1 MYAAQAVAVKVALA
15 IPAVRK
21 AQHVIAGKPSTFRLA
36 AFEAGEQLA
45 ELDPRCSWLRQPDPN
60 RTLQSLL
67 FRTLQDGIWHD
78 RCLWDV
84 ERDLADRAVRFRR
97 VHPSRIDT
105 VTDPRDEDTVEAWLV
120 DGKDYTPAQAR
131 ERFVVFDFGG
141 LGGLRRFGGPLLE
154 LYADLQAAAGNYAR
168 APHPKAILKNHGPDL
183 DDDEIDELLNEWE
196 QARATRSVGYLN
208 DAVDYET
215 HGWNPEELQLVEA
228 REHAALEV
236 ARLFGLPAKSVDA
249 KSGDPLTYSTLA
261 EWRRDELDAV
271 RPWLSVIEQTLSLD
285 DRGSRPRG
293 LVLPYGIT
301 ARFLTD
307 EYVRD
312 SALTR
317 MQTWES
323 GLRSGALELDDVK
336 AAEPLAIAPA
346 KPRPAPAPA
355 PAQETPA

>member
-1 MYAAQAVAVKVALA
+1 MYRAQAVAIKVALA

-36 AFEAGEQLA
+36 AFQGDTQLDA
-45 ELDPRCSWLRQPDPN
+45 LDPRGAWLRQPDPR

-105 VTDPRDEDTVEAWLV
+105 VTDPRDEDTVEAYIV
-120 DGKDYTPAQAR
+120 DGKDYSAER
-131 ERFVVFDFGG
+131 VWDRFVVFDFGG
-141 LGGLRRFGGPLLE
+141 LGGLRRFGAPLLE

-183 DDDEIDELLNEWE
+183 DDDEIDELLAEWE
-196 QARATRSVGYLN
+196 AARATRSVGYLN
-208 DAVDYET
+208 DAMDYDT
-215 HGWNPEELQLVEA
+215 HGWNPEELQLVES

-236 ARLFGLPAKSVDA
+236 SRLFGLPAKSVDA

-285 DRGSRPRG
+285 DRGSSPRG

-317 MQTWES
+317 MQTWET
-323 GLRSGALELDDVK
+323 GLRSGALSLEDVK
-336 AAEPLAIAPA
+336 AAEPLARSTDA
-346 KPRPAPAPA
+346 
-355 PAQETPA
+355 